1 MGYQVLVVGGPA
13 GTGKTTIAELLSQHL
28 KCLFIEGDQLH
39 PQANIDKMSR
49 GEPLTDD
56 DRWDWLKTL
65 SVEASTKAVNDPSK
79 LSVVSCSMLK
89 KAYRDHIKQSATHGH
104 ENDEITFRFIFLYT
118 TFEELLKRVGQR
130 QNHYMKSDM
139 VKSQYDIMEVPQGA
153 ELYANGGEALPVDTT
168 DKSPDAIYEEIVKSL
183 HL

>member
-28 KCLFIEGDQLH
+28 KCPFIEGDQLH
-39 PQANIDKMSR
+39 PQANVDKMSR

-65 SVEASTKAVNDPSK
+65 SVEAATKAINSDSNVA
-79 LSVVSCSMLK
+79 VVSCSMLK
-89 KAYRDHIKQSATHGH
+89 KVYRDYIKTSASSGH
-104 ENDEITFRFIFLYT
+104 KDADISFRFIFLYT
-118 TFEELLKRVGQR
+118 SFDELLKRVGQR
-130 QNHYMKSDM
+130 QNHFMKSDM
-139 VKSQYDIMEVPQGA
+139 VKSQYDIMEIPQNS
-153 ELYANGGEALPVDTT
+153 ELVANGGEALPVDTSGKT
-168 DKSPDAIYEEIVKSL
+168 PDTIYQEILADL